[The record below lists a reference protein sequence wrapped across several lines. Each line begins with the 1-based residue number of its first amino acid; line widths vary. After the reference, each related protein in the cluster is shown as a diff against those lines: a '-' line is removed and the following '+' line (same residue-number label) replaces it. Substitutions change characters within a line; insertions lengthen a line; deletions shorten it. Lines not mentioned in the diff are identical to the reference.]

1 MSYASTNDMQKRFG
15 QQDLV
20 LLTER
25 EDSDPE
31 QINMPILEQALTD
44 ASAEINGYLAG
55 RYSLPLTIVPTVLTR
70 LCCDIARYFLGT
82 DNAPEHITERYQNA
96 IKFLVAVGKG
106 TLSLGVDEL
115 GANAQTD
122 DTAVMQSAGSV
133 FARGKSKGFI

>member
-1 MSYASTNDMQKRFG
+1 M
-15 QQDLV
+15 
-20 LLTER
+20 
-25 EDSDPE
+25 
-31 QINMPILEQALTD
+31 
-44 ASAEINGYLAG
+44 
-55 RYSLPLTIVPTVLTR
+55 
-70 LCCDIARYFLGT
+70 
-82 DNAPEHITERYQNA
+82 TERYQNA

>member
-1 MSYASTNDMQKRFG
+1 
-15 QQDLV
+15 
-20 LLTER
+20 
-25 EDSDPE
+25 
-31 QINMPILEQALTD
+31 
-44 ASAEINGYLAG
+44 
-55 RYSLPLTIVPTVLTR
+55 R

-96 IKFLVAVGKG
+96 SKFLVAVGKG